1 MTAIEHIAE
10 MLDEVMPDREANDTV
25 FRLAWSVLQHLNAAT
40 VWMPVTY
47 FELWM
52 VRLLGF
58 LPEWNGAPSADV
70 RSKTGKAWYHALV
83 DGLMCPDD
91 KRIASSEMSLESRQ
105 IAAQMFKASVERFAE
120 GEAWPR
126 QRGADMRKI

>member
-1 MTAIEHIAE
+1 
-10 MLDEVMPDREANDTV
+10 
-25 FRLAWSVLQHLNAAT
+25 
-40 VWMPVTY
+40 
-47 FELWM
+47 M

-58 LPEWNGAPSADV
+58 SPELNECIVCG
-70 RSKTGKAWYHALV
+70 RSLEQGRAWFHALA

-105 IAAQMFKASVERFAE
+105 LAAQMFKASVEKFAE

-126 QRGADMRKI
+126 QRGADLRKYLMQIIDRHLDRKLATSTALERLD